1 MLSELEQRLAEL
13 VVLATDLRD
22 EGRSLIERADRL
34 YEKVIDVAL
43 RVRSEPHQEIRK
55 AIPASVEDEIL
66 VNKKLKE

>member
-1 MLSELEQRLAEL
+1 MLSGLEQRLAEL

-22 EGRSLIERADRL
+22 EGRALVERADRL

-43 RVRSEPHQEIRK
+43 RTRSEPHQDIRK

-66 VNKKLKE
+66 VDKRLKE